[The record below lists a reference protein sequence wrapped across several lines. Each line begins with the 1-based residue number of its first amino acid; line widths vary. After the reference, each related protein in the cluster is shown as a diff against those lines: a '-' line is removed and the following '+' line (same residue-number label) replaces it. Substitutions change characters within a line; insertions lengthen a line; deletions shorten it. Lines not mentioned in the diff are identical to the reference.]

1 MGASFSCICRGIATN
16 LRAATM
22 AMSSSGPR
30 ATSAATADR
39 QKRAV
44 MLGVVGDSAAGK
56 TTLTDGIVN
65 IFGSHRVTAIC
76 IDDYHRYD
84 REARKGRSITPLHPD
99 CNYLEI
105 MEQHLRLLSFGEP
118 ILKPVYNHDHGTL
131 DAPEQVEPA
140 DYVVIEGLLAFHS
153 KALRDCFDVKVYLD
167 PPEEVR
173 RSWKVKRD
181 TAKRNYTVD
190 QVLASVPP
198 LTRRKGSR
206 CRKST

>member
-1 MGASFSCICRGIATN
+1 
-16 LRAATM
+16 
-22 AMSSSGPR
+22 
-30 ATSAATADR
+30 
-39 QKRAV
+39 

-84 REARKGRSITPLHPD
+84 REARKARSITPLHPD
-99 CNYLEI
+99 CNYLDI
-105 MEQHLRLLSFGEP
+105 MEQHLRLLSSGEP

-131 DAPEQVEPA
+131 DAPELFEPS

-173 RSWKVKRD
+173 RAWKIKRHLE
-181 TAKRNYTVD
+181 A
-190 QVLASVPP
+190 P
-198 LTRRKGSR
+198 LHR
-206 CRKST
+206 